1 MIEPDLEK
9 YAEDHTSDEDN
20 LLYDLNRKTNLRT
33 TLPRMISGKIQGKFL
48 ELISKIAKPRIILE
62 IGSFTGYSALCLAKG
77 LAEDGILYTIESN
90 VELEKIILDHIS
102 KSENESKIKLIMG
115 NALDIIPKIDET
127 IDIVFIDANKKEYL
141 SYYNLVLPKLS
152 KGGLIIADN
161 VLWSGRVLDPQDESD
176 RAIHKCNERVV
187 KDQRVESVLLTVRD
201 GLNCILKN
209 PS

>member
-1 MIEPDLEK
+1 MIEPDIEK

-161 VLWSGRVLDPQDESD
+161 VLWSGKVT
-176 RAIHKCNERVV
+176 
-187 KDQRVESVLLTVRD
+187 DQNPDTDTKSLLEFNTHIKNDKRVEQVMLSIRD
-201 GLNCILKN
+201 GLLFIRKL
-209 PS
+209 

>member
-48 ELISKIAKPRIILE
+48 ELISKIANPRIILE

-161 VLWSGRVLDPQDESD
+161 VLWSGKVT
-176 RAIHKCNERVV
+176 
-187 KDQRVESVLLTVRD
+187 DQNPDTDTKSLLEFNTHIKNDKRVEQVMLSIRD
-201 GLNCILKN
+201 GLLFIRKL
-209 PS
+209 